1 MSKQRT
7 VMRRIERVLPARL
20 LPIAGLFVGI
30 SISAAAVVVGS
41 AAFAQRSPVVPGTVF
56 EATHLPPL
64 LVLPGEPVQLTYDVN
79 CLAEGVDDAEAR
91 CEVAGSLFVRID
103 GSGDFERL
111 PLRRA
116 DARGI
121 RQLTASVPDSFVA
134 APSGFEYYAELER
147 VGTGDRLLVP
157 PGGAAAP
164 YRSQVLNNAI
174 DVDLGAADFSAH
186 RRGARVASARW
197 GDGTASIGLEP
208 GRSVGPVGASSFDVD
223 EADTVFLLD
232 QVHRRVLRWARGAQQ
247 PARVPVSVDGRL
259 ADLAVS
265 DDGSLYVLESVAG
278 PGRAGPLV
286 RRFDETGRELDVV
299 EAAERSPSQIRMGP
313 DGPMVLEHPSHQ
325 WTSTALDG
333 HPLPPKEQWRR
344 ARTGRPL
351 RSGGEAIVL
360 RTGNELRI
368 AVASDD
374 RIARS
379 WRLTSATPLGEV
391 QLVEAIGARLVVV
404 VRTFTES
411 ADEFRVAILD
421 RRGVAQQFAVA
432 SADWAET
439 APLSR
444 FRLVGRSLYQ
454 LGSNAAGAFVDR
466 YDLEVR

>member
-1 MSKQRT
+1 MTSRSCHCARRT
-7 VMRRIERVLPARL
+7 P
-20 LPIAGLFVGI
+20 
-30 SISAAAVVVGS
+30 
-41 AAFAQRSPVVPGTVF
+41 
-56 EATHLPPL
+56 
-64 LVLPGEPVQLTYDVN
+64 D
-79 CLAEGVDDAEAR
+79 
-91 CEVAGSLFVRID
+91 
-103 GSGDFERL
+103 
-111 PLRRA
+111 
-116 DARGI
+116 GI
-121 RQLTASVPDSFVA
+121 RQLTANVPDSFVA

-157 PGGAAAP
+157 PGGEAAP
-164 YRSQVLNNAI
+164 YRSRVLNNAI
-174 DVDLGAADFSAH
+174 DVDLGVADFSAH

-197 GDGTASIGLEP
+197 GDGAASVGLEP
-208 GRSVGPVGASSFDVD
+208 GKSVGPVGASSFDVD
-223 EADTVFLLD
+223 ETGTVFLLD
-232 QVHRRVLRWARGAQQ
+232 QVHRRVLRWARGAQH

-265 DDGSLYVLESVAG
+265 DDGSLYVLESVVR

-299 EAAERSPSQIRMGP
+299 EAAERSPSQIRVGP

-325 WTSTALDG
+325 WTPMALDG
-333 HPLPPKEQWRR
+333 YPLPPNEQRRR

-368 AVASDD
+368 AVTSGD
-374 RIARS
+374 RVVRS

-391 QLVEAIGARLVVV
+391 QLAEAIGMRLVVV
-404 VRTFTES
+404 VRTYTES
-411 ADEFRVAILD
+411 ADEFRVVVLD